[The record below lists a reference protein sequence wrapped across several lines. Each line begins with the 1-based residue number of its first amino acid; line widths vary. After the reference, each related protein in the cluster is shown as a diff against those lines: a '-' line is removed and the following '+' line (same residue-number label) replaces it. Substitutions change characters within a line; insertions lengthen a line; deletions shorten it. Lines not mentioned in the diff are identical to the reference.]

1 MDRIEEL
8 RKKYYQSIS
17 LLQNK
22 EDIENALPKPEYESF
37 FPLISG
43 LISMLEEELSS
54 TQEMLQDSSDMREY
68 IEEEIELIKLKLDI
82 CNKLLHTAQEDK
94 QLEEE
99 ATNTQKKNIIFA
111 TTDSGNICI
120 ENDLKGIPEEYLQ
133 SVEDSIIQLQE
144 GFVEENIEKGKSLTG
159 NAKLSKIHEI
169 KPFKVRLI
177 YKILSADTVYILM
190 VKMKK
195 SNNALRDRR
204 EIEERV
210 EQRTKQYEQLKMKIK
225 DPVIKEE
232 LISQNQEYL
241 NRILGHIK
249 QKKR

>member
-1 MDRIEEL
+1 MDKIENL
-8 RKKYYQSIS
+8 RQKYYESIS

-22 EDIENALPKPEYESF
+22 EDIENALPKPEYENF
-37 FPLISG
+37 FSLISG
-43 LISMLEEELSS
+43 LINMLDKELAS
-54 TQEMLQDSSDMREY
+54 TREMLQDSSDMKEY
-68 IEEEIELIKLKLDI
+68 IEEEINLIKLKLDI
-82 CNKLLHTAQEDK
+82 CNKLLHKAIEDK
-94 QLEEE
+94 QIEEE
-99 ATNTQKKNIIFA
+99 ALVTPKKNIIFA

-120 ENDLKGIPEEYLQ
+120 ESDLKGISEEYLQ
-133 SVEDSIIQLQE
+133 SVEDSLIQLQE
-144 GFVEENIEKGKSLTG
+144 GVIEENIEKGKSMTN
-159 NAKLSKIHEI
+159 NAKLSKVHEL
-169 KPFKVRLI
+169 KPFKVRI
-177 YKILSADTVYILM
+177 FYKILSPDTVYVLM

-232 LISQNQEYL
+232 LINQNKEHL
-241 NRILGHIK
+241 DRILGHIE

>member
-1 MDRIEEL
+1 MDKIENL
-8 RKKYYQSIS
+8 RQKYYESIS

-22 EDIENALPKPEYESF
+22 EDIENALPRPEYENF

-43 LISMLEEELSS
+43 IISMLEKELASIR
-54 TQEMLQDSSDMREY
+54 EMLQDSSDMKEY
-68 IEEEIELIKLKLDI
+68 IEEEINLIKLKLDI
-82 CNKLLHTAQEDK
+82 CNNLLHKATEDK
-94 QLEEE
+94 RIEEE
-99 ATNTQKKNIIFA
+99 ALVTPKKNIIFA

-120 ENDLKGIPEEYLQ
+120 ESDLKGISEEYLQ
-133 SVEDSIIQLQE
+133 SVEDSLIQLQE
-144 GFVEENIEKGKSLTG
+144 GVIEENIEKGKSMTN
-159 NAKLSKIHEI
+159 NAKLSKVHEL
-169 KPFKVRLI
+169 KPFKVRI
-177 YKILSADTVYILM
+177 FYKILSPDTVYVLM

-225 DPVIKEE
+225 DSIIKEE
-232 LISQNQEYL
+232 LISKNKEHL
-241 NRILGHIK
+241 DRILGHIE